1 MTGNEKL
8 QLFVAEI
15 KAVCE
20 RHRLGIVGTCEGE
33 GIYGEI
39 TIFDLDNPAA
49 CGWVDVLEAAY
60 NFDFDTRYL
69 KSGVAKE

>member
-1 MTGNEKL
+1 MTDDEKL
-8 QLFVAEI
+8 RAFIDEI
-15 KAVCE
+15 KSVCE

-39 TIFDLDNPAA
+39 TIFDLDDPETW
-49 CGWVDVLEAAY
+49 GDPDVMQAVY
-60 NFDFDTRYL
+60 NFDTRYL